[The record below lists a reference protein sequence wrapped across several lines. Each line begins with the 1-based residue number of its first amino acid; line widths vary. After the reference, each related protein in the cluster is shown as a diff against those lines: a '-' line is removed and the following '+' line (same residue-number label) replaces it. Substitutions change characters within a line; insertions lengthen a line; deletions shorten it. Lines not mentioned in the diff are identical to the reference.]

1 MQRAI
6 VGFRDHGDLRRVVA
20 KPCVLLQ
27 VWRVLVHVVW
37 WQNMPMG
44 WEGQKMC
51 SLGEGGKPFKQD
63 CLASQHGEQNWTE
76 LGAAPSGPHS

>member
-1 MQRAI
+1 M
-6 VGFRDHGDLRRVVA
+6 A

-27 VWRVLVHVVW
+27 VWRVLGCVVW

-51 SLGEGGKPFKQD
+51 SLGEGGKSLSASSLGF
-63 CLASQHGEQNWTE
+63 LAW
-76 LGAAPSGPHS
+76 